1 MTFSSR
7 FKEVPMGRYY
17 HCPHCSK
24 VLNPGTKVVLLI
36 DQSGERELILLSPDL
51 GDYTVVYPLSFEP
64 ELGRKYTFLCPVC
77 QTNLT
82 SGLNDNL
89 VELDAETE
97 DGRSERV
104 GFSRVYGERATFV
117 GSGPDHVTL
126 YGDHATRYDSPNF
139 FGAIR
144 DHEDE

>member
-1 MTFSSR
+1 
-7 FKEVPMGRYY
+7 MGRNY
-17 HCPHCSK
+17 HCPHCGK

-36 DQSGERELILLSPDL
+36 DNNKNERELILLSPDL

-64 ELGRKYTFLCPVC
+64 ELGRSYTFRCPVC

-82 SGLNDNL
+82 SLSNDNL
-89 VELDAETE
+89 VELDAETD

-117 GSGPDHVTL
+117 GSGLDHVTL
-126 YGDHATRYDSPNF
+126 YGDHATRFDDAPNL
-139 FGAIR
+139 FGKVR
-144 DHEDE
+144 DDDE

>member
-1 MTFSSR
+1 MSR
-7 FKEVPMGRYY
+7 NY
-17 HCPHCSK
+17 HCPHCNR

-36 DQSGERELILLSPDL
+36 DNDGDRELILLSPEL

-64 ELGRKYTFLCPVC
+64 QLGRRYTFLCPVC
-77 QTNLT
+77 QTDLA
-82 SGLNDNL
+82 SVADDRL
-89 VELDAETE
+89 VELDAETD

-126 YGDHATRYDSPNF
+126 YGDHATRYEVPNF
-139 FGAIR
+139 FGVMR
-144 DHEDE
+144 SNNEDE